1 MSNPVR
7 RCLRALTALAV
18 LVSPAVVAAQAPP
31 QTALAVFLDCRSGC
45 DSDFIRTE
53 INYVDWVRDQTAAD
67 VHVLITSQST
77 GADGEA
83 FTLAFLGLRRF
94 AGRGDTLTYVSG
106 PTMTSEERRRG
117 LTRMITLGLV
127 PYVART
133 PIASQFSLSRARTGG
148 RDDDE
153 SQTRTGRDPWRAW
166 VFEIDLSTSLSGEKL
181 DKNTNIEGGFEANRT
196 TEQWKTRFSA
206 DLNYDEEKTIAQEY
220 DDDGVLVSEETFR
233 TIQRDW
239 SVNGLLVK
247 SLGQRMS
254 LGLKS
259 SLESE
264 TFRNIQRSFELA
276 PAIEFNFYPYSEATR
291 RELVLQYAAGYRSF
305 RYVDTTIF
313 DKLQETLPVHA
324 VALNYATR
332 QPWGSTDVAFEHLS
346 YLNDPSKRSTQ
357 VEGELD
363 VRLFRGLS
371 LRIGGNYNWIHDQ
384 LYLRKG
390 RRDLADVLL
399 RRQQLLTSYE
409 YGFDFGITYTFGS
422 IFNNVVNPR
431 F

>member
-1 MSNPVR
+1 MSFQVSSVVR
-7 RCLRALTALAV
+7 AFAAISLV
-18 LVSPAVVAAQAPP
+18 LWPAVVSAQTPT

-94 AGRGDTLTYVSG
+94 AGRGDTLTYSTG

-117 LTRMITLGLV
+117 LTRMLTLGLV
-127 PYVART
+127 PYVVRT
-133 PIASQFSLSRARTGG
+133 PIAGQFTLSRARG

-153 SQTRTGRDPWRAW
+153 SQTRTARDPWRAW
-166 VFEIDLSTSLSGEKL
+166 VFEIDFSTSLSGEKL

-196 TEQWKTRFSA
+196 TELWKTRLSA
-206 DLNYDEEKTIAQEY
+206 DLNYDEEKTIAQEH
-220 DDDGVLVSEETFR
+220 DDNGVVVSEETFR

-239 SVNGLLVK
+239 SVEGLLVK
-247 SLGQRMS
+247 SLGQRLS

-291 RELVLQYAAGYRSF
+291 RELVLQYAAGVRSF

-313 DKLQETLPVHA
+313 DKTRETLPVHA
-324 VALNYATR
+324 VSLNYATR

-346 YLNDPSKRSTQ
+346 YLNDASKRSTQ
-357 VEGELD
+357 IEGELD
-363 VRLFRGLS
+363 VRLFRGFS
-371 LRIGGNYNWIHDQ
+371 LRVGGNYNWIHDQ

-399 RRQQLLTSYE
+399 RRQQLLTGYE